1 MGHPKS
7 KARRWEERRE
17 SKKRKRL
24 RVKRDNAARAE
35 KGKKKRHKVIILL
48 DTDGNTLVRVSNA
61 GRLMCGLLTIITLWM
76 LSVGIPYDTVIAAV
90 NGELTQEM
98 EDMVQKLREDIVDAA
113 DGHIACAPLFKD
125 GREESR
131 PFEEVV
137 DDPRHILETW
147 EMWKKVTISPRGV
160 IDGIAMVIAAET
172 KGLSG
177 FLVISSNNEGELV
190 PVDSRGGS
198 TVGVPMALHL
208 GIHWEAL
215 VRLVSPVVL
224 L

>member
-7 KARRWEERRE
+7 KARRCEERRE

-35 KGKKKRHKVIILL
+35 KKRHKVIILL

-61 GRLMCGLLTIITLWM
+61 GRSMCGLLTIITLWM

-113 DGHIACAPLFKD
+113 DGHIAYAPLVND
-125 GREESR
+125 GTEESR

-137 DDPRHILETW
+137 DDPGHILETL

-160 IDGIAMVIAAET
+160 IDGIAMVIAAEK

-190 PVDSRGGS
+190 PIDSDDSS

-215 VRLVSPVVL
+215 VRLVSPVEVL
-224 L
+224 